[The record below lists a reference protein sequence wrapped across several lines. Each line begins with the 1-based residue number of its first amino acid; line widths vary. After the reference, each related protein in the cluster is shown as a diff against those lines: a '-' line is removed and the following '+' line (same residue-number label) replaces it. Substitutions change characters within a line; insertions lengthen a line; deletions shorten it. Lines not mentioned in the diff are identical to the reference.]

1 MTKTAVMFAGID
13 ALDTE
18 ALRFSTLQIPEVQRR
33 VQQAHN
39 FLWDESRGAISL
51 KDYMVSPET
60 DFQAQLPLKAFIC
73 AAAQIGLFDRHLKSH
88 AAPDYLVGCSLGDAA
103 RTVCSG
109 AMSFEDMLYGTYLF
123 GREGDK
129 VTTGSVVCAKSL
141 QNPLS
146 PAEIED
152 IESQGLNIAVY
163 QTPIHF
169 LVVGENAAL
178 QTWATSK
185 TTQER
190 YLIRPLCNRPLHS
203 KAMTGAMHSTLS
215 HFGGLKINH
224 WTIPLISTAHCKLI
238 ETMDDLRADINSNM
252 TGAVH
257 WWPTYHW
264 MVQNLKVTRFVNIGP
279 AKTLIKF
286 CERTPTNHPVELVDF
301 MDLPDQVRH
310 ATERLIRKE
319 R

>member
-13 ALDTE
+13 ALDIE

-39 FLWDESRGAISL
+39 FLWGESGGAISL
-51 KDYMVSPET
+51 KNYMVSSEAE
-60 DFQAQLPLKAFIC
+60 FQAQLPLKAFIC
-73 AAAQIGLFDRHLKSH
+73 AAAQIGLFDRYLKSH
-88 AAPDYLVGCSLGDAA
+88 EAPDYLVGCSLGDAA

-141 QNPLS
+141 LSPLS
-146 PAEIED
+146 PDEVMEIE
-152 IESQGLNIAVY
+152 SLGLDIAVY

-169 LVVGENAAL
+169 LVVGNNDVL
-178 QTWATSK
+178 QAWATSTK
-185 TTQER
+185 TQER
-190 YLIRPLCNRPLHS
+190 FLIRPLCNRPLHS
-203 KAMTGAMHSTLS
+203 KAMTGSMHSTLS

-224 WTIPLISTAHCKLI
+224 WTIPLVSTAHCKLI

-257 WWPTYHW
+257 WWPTYRW
-264 MVQNLKVTRFVNIGP
+264 MVEELEVTRFVNIGP

-286 CERTPTNHPVELVDF
+286 CERTPTNRPVELIDC
-301 MDLPDQVRH
+301 MDHLTQTQNLP
-310 ATERLIRKE
+310 AMA
-319 R
+319 

>member
-39 FLWDESRGAISL
+39 FLWDETRGTVSL
-51 KDYMVSPET
+51 KDYMVSSEAQ
-60 DFQAQLPLKAFIC
+60 FQAHLPLKAFIC
-73 AAAQIGLFDRHLKSH
+73 AAAQIGLFDRYLKTH
-88 AAPDYLVGCSLGDAA
+88 AAPDYMVGCSLGDAA

-141 QNPLS
+141 LNPLS
-146 PAEIED
+146 AEEMQEIE
-152 IESQGLNIAVY
+152 SLGLDIAVY

-169 LVVGENAAL
+169 LVVGKNEVL
-178 QTWATSK
+178 QAWVEDPK
-185 TTQER
+185 NQER
-190 YLIRPLCNRPLHS
+190 YFIRPLCNRPLHS
-203 KAMTGAMHSTLS
+203 KAMTEAMTSTLS

-224 WTIPLISTAHCKLI
+224 WNIPLVSTAHCKLI
-238 ETMDDLRADINSNM
+238 ETIDDLRADINSNM

-257 WWPTYHW
+257 WWPTYSW
-264 MVQNLKVTRFVNIGP
+264 MVEELNVTRFVNIGP

-286 CERTPTNHPVELVDF
+286 CERTPTRNPVELVDC
-301 MDLPDQVRH
+301 MDLVQIEQSMP
-310 ATERLIRKE
+310 AFA
-319 R
+319 